1 VSLDKPDRQKLALVT
16 GASSGIGQ
24 AIASALVARGY
35 RVLGTSRNPESAPS
49 VEGVEWLAL
58 DLTDPA
64 SIEAWAEAAGAVD
77 VLVNNAGESQV
88 GAFEEVPA
96 EEFERHFQLNVF
108 GAVRLTQAVL
118 PGMRSRGFG
127 RVVMI
132 GSMQASFP
140 MAYRSG
146 YTASKAAIKGFAMG
160 MRREVA
166 PFGIAVSTV
175 EPGSINTGIS
185 ERRTRFGADDS
196 PYAADYATVSAK
208 LDANETTGVSPAE
221 VAAVV
226 VKAVEAAKPAPLYAV
241 GSNASVVFALKR
253 LLPRTAVERVIH
265 RKHGL

>member
-1 VSLDKPDRQKLALVT
+1 MSLDKLDHRKVALVT

-35 RVLGTSRNPESAPS
+35 RVLGTTRKPASAPA
-49 VEGVEWLAL
+49 VDGVEWLAL
-58 DLTDPA
+58 DLTDPT
-64 SIEAWAEAAGAVD
+64 SITACAAAAGPVD

-127 RVVMI
+127 RIVMI

-160 MRREVA
+160 LRREVA
-166 PFGIAVSTV
+166 PFGIGVSTV

-185 ERRTRFGADDS
+185 ERRTRFGGDGS

-208 LDANETTGVSPAE
+208 LDANETTGVSPEA

-226 VKAVEAAKPAPLYAV
+226 VKAVVAARPAPLYGV
-241 GSNASVVFALKR
+241 GSNAPVVFALKR
-253 LLPRTAVERVIH
+253 LLPRGTVERVIH

>member
-1 VSLDKPDRQKLALVT
+1 MTATRTALVT

-24 AIASALVARGY
+24 EIAKALVRAGY
-35 RVLGTSRNPESAPS
+35 RVLGTTRNPAAAPA
-49 VEGVEWLAL
+49 VDGVEWLSL
-58 DLTDPA
+58 DLTDPS
-64 SIEAWAEAAGAVD
+64 SIAACAAAAGPVD

-127 RVVMI
+127 RIVMI

-160 MRREVA
+160 LRREVA
-166 PFGIAVSTV
+166 PFGIGVSTV

-185 ERRTRFGADDS
+185 ERRTRFGGDDS

-208 LDANETTGVSPAE
+208 LDANESTGVSPAD

-226 VKAVEAAKPAPLYAV
+226 LKAVEAAKPAPLYAV
-241 GSNASVVFALKR
+241 GSNAPMVFALKR
-253 LLPRTAVERVIH
+253 LLPRATVERVIH
-265 RKHGL
+265 RKHGI